1 MKKADNFNIKQW
13 LNENKVTSQSRLNEE
28 KEIMM
33 DKKFEE
39 LEKQAN
45 DFASKYGKIKIWV
58 FLIELG
64 N

>member
-13 LNENKVTSQSRLNEE
+13 LDENKVTSQSRLNEE

-45 DFASKYGKIKIWV
+45 DFASKYGKVKI
-58 FLIELG
+58 
-64 N
+64 

>member
-1 MKKADNFNIKQW
+1 
-13 LNENKVTSQSRLNEE
+13 
-28 KEIMM
+28 MM

-45 DFASKYGKIKIWV
+45 DFASKYGKVKIWV